1 MKPNPSGIEKQLLDV
16 QAGWEEHAAQARF
29 SELTL
34 AQYKAKV
41 KPSLDARERIRTLE
55 LQLDAERVA
64 RDNADIISIE
74 TTLNVV
80 SSVKGD
86 PACGEDSAVYASF
99 GYVRKSARKSG
110 LTRATAAAGQPAVK
124 VAA

>member
-1 MKPNPSGIEKQLLDV
+1 MNPNPSGIEKQLLDV
-16 QAGWEEHAAQARF
+16 LAGWEEHAPQAKF

-34 AQYKAKV
+34 AQYRAKV
-41 KPSLDARERIRTLE
+41 KPSLDARDRIRALE
-55 LQLDAERVA
+55 LQLAAERIA
-64 RDNADIISIE
+64 RDNADVISVE

-110 LTRATAAAGQPAVK
+110 LTRATAAGQPAVK